1 MSEFSECLS
10 YFIKEGKTD
19 TALLEERTG
28 VPCSVIASFLKG
40 KELPEQSVF
49 RICCVNYHSQWK
61 KSAFCRIVIM
71 SAVWAN
77 GPIGDVPICSSSS
90 QRWFR

>member
-40 KELPEQSVF
+40 KELPE
-49 RICCVNYHSQWK
+49 
-61 KSAFCRIVIM
+61 
-71 SAVWAN
+71 
-77 GPIGDVPICSSSS
+77 
-90 QRWFR
+90 

>member
-1 MSEFSECLS
+1 MPELL
-10 YFIKEGKTD
+10 IKEGKTD

-49 RICCVNYHSQWK
+49 RILLRELPLTVEEE
-61 KSAFCRIVIM
+61 RILSHCYYV
-71 SAVWAN
+71 SSVGEWT
-77 GPIGDVPICSSSS
+77 IGDVPICSSSS

>member
-40 KELPEQSVF
+40 KE
-49 RICCVNYHSQWK
+49 
-61 KSAFCRIVIM
+61 A
-71 SAVWAN
+71 AGA
-77 GPIGDVPICSSSS
+77 IGISNFVA
-90 QRWFR
+90 

>member
-49 RICCVNYHSQWK
+49 RILLRELPLTV
-61 KSAFCRIVIM
+61 
-71 SAVWAN
+71 
-77 GPIGDVPICSSSS
+77 
-90 QRWFR
+90 